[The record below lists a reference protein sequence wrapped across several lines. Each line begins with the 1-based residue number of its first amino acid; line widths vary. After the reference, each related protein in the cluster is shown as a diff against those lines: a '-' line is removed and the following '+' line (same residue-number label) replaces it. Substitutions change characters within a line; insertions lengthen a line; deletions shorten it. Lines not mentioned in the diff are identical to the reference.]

1 MNIRIRDIA
10 KEFGDCAALRG
21 VDLDIASGDLV
32 ALLGPSGSGKTTLL
46 RIIAGLIT
54 AERGTIHFG
63 DLEASHI
70 PVRERQVG
78 FVFQHYALFRHMTV
92 AENIA
97 FGLSVRPRAK
107 RPSRA
112 ERLRRVGELLELVQL
127 GGFEKRY
134 PAQLS
139 GGQRQRVALARALA
153 VEPRVLLLDEPF
165 GALDA
170 QVRKDLRRWLRTI
183 HEQVGCTTVFVT
195 HDQEEALELADRVA
209 VLNQGKIEQWGTPDQ
224 IYDHP
229 ATPFVHEFI
238 GETNCL
244 PVTFQNGKAWLHGQ
258 ELPIHGIFTGKY
270 GTLYVRHQDWSIA
283 PVAGA
288 VLRGVVE
295 RTTRSG
301 ARRRIDVNLGNST
314 GIVIDAQA
322 HQHIETGME
331 IGVVPSRWQIFLVD
345 GTVLHSA
352 HRTPATIP
360 FVSTQPQLHV
370 AG

>member
-1 MNIRIRDIA
+1 
-10 KEFGDCAALRG
+10 
-21 VDLDIASGDLV
+21 
-32 ALLGPSGSGKTTLL
+32 
-46 RIIAGLIT
+46 
-54 AERGTIHFG
+54 
-63 DLEASHI
+63 
-70 PVRERQVG
+70 
-78 FVFQHYALFRHMTV
+78 
-92 AENIA
+92 
-97 FGLSVRPRAK
+97 
-107 RPSRA
+107 
-112 ERLRRVGELLELVQL
+112 
-127 GGFEKRY
+127 
-134 PAQLS
+134 
-139 GGQRQRVALARALA
+139 
-153 VEPRVLLLDEPF
+153 LLDEPF